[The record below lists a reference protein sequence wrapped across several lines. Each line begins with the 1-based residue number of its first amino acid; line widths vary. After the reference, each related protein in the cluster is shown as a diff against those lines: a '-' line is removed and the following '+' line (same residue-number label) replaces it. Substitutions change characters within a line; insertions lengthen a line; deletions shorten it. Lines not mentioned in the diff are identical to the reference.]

1 MRLTFTLSC
10 LVVAAV
16 LNAQNLLT
24 VVTEDG
30 EDVTNGS
37 AIVLGDAAQ
46 FEMGLPLSVTL
57 NGSTDRTVRMKRY
70 ESSVVPGT
78 YNYFCWSECYAPQLA
93 GDIPFWVA
101 PDPQTLSA
109 GVQFNGFHAYHR
121 PSSLVGESCFRYV
134 WYASDNA
141 NDSVF
146 VDICFDAQVVGV
158 NEADRKEVRFA
169 AQPNPVESGDVTF
182 TFDALGS
189 ARSSL
194 VVRNALGAVHLSIP
208 VLPGQKS
215 IVLGSDRLGSGI
227 WFASLEQNGREV
239 ATRRVVVS
247 GN

>member
-1 MRLTFTLSC
+1 MRLTLTLSC
-10 LVVAAV
+10 LLAAAAM
-16 LNAQNLLT
+16 NAQNLLN

-37 AIVLGDAAQ
+37 YTVTGDASQ

-57 NGSTDRTVRMKRY
+57 NGSVDRTVRMKRY
-70 ESSVVPGT
+70 ESDVVAGT

-101 PDPQTLSA
+101 PDPQTLAA

-121 PSSLVGESCFRYV
+121 PSSIVGESAFRYV
-134 WYASDNA
+134 WYASDDA
-141 NDSVF
+141 TDSVF
-146 VDICFDAQVVGV
+146 VDITFDAVVVGV
-158 NEADRKEVRFA
+158 NELTGKNVRFA

-189 ARSSL
+189 VRSSL
-194 VVRNALGAVHLSIP
+194 VVRNALGAVHLTIP

-215 IVLGSDRLGSGI
+215 IALGSDRLGSGI
-227 WFASLEQNGREV
+227 WFASLEVNGREV